1 MKEIDIFIRA
11 DDLSKVTDILQRHKV
26 GITFFEINGT
36 GRTPREA
43 PEIVH
48 SYMTG
53 RTTIPEFVKRIEVK
67 SIVPD
72 SSAKQIVDELLNIF
86 SPASEPYGVIFIKD
100 VSDAYELGTKLR
112 GDDVLSSK

>member
-1 MKEIDIFIRA
+1 
-11 DDLSKVTDILQRHKV
+11 
-26 GITFFEINGT
+26 
-36 GRTPREA
+36 
-43 PEIVH
+43 
-48 SYMTG
+48 MTG

-112 GDDVLSSK
+112 DDDVLSSK